1 MANGTT
7 TGTAPSSTTRGPE
20 YEKARQEYEA
30 ARQQT
35 GVGTYRQEQATQAAM
50 EGLAT
55 EEERKK
61 ARDALAAL
69 GAGIGDAAAAQQQ
82 RDLAAAL
89 TAQATGAA
97 PGAGQ
102 LQLQRALEATQAAT
116 AAQIGS
122 ARGMNFAQAQRLA
135 LQQQAAQAQQAAGQ
149 SAIVGLEEQKLARQ
163 QLGELLG
170 TLRTQGVAEQQLAA
184 NIQTALR
191 TGDQNAVQ
199 AAIQAAQAEQQANL
213 EGQARALGLLD
224 AEGRLDIAAT
234 QLRVQA
240 ELARIEREF
249 RAGQLDDA
257 QAEAE
262 RTYWRDLL
270 VNMQLGAQAAAGSA
284 AMATSMGRAKGG
296 RINGRGMV
304 PGDHPANDVVPAML
318 SPGEIVLPR
327 SIAQAEDA
335 PEKAAAFVRAL
346 QEAETKPLSRRSAAK
361 RIAELEAE
369 LAALRA
375 MRADKEGG
383 R

>member
-1 MANGTT
+1 MANET
-7 TGTAPSSTTRGPE
+7 TTRGPE
-20 YEKARQEYEA
+20 YEKARQEYEQ
-30 ARQQT
+30 ARQQS

-50 EGLAT
+50 ESVAT

-61 ARDALAAL
+61 AREALAAL
-69 GAGIGDAAAAQQQ
+69 GSGIGDAAAQQQQ

-102 LQLQRALEATQAAT
+102 LQLQRALEASQAAT
-116 AAQIGS
+116 AAQIAS
-122 ARGMNFAQAQRLA
+122 SRGMNFAQAQRLA
-135 LQQQAAQAQQAAGQ
+135 IQQQAAQAQQAAGQ
-149 SAIVGLEEQKLARQ
+149 SAMIGLEEQKQARE
-163 QLGELLG
+163 QLGSLLG

-191 TGDQNAVQ
+191 SGDQAAVQ
-199 AAIQAAQAEQQANL
+199 SAIQAAQAEQQANL

-224 AEGRLDIAAT
+224 VEGRLDIAAT
-234 QLRVQA
+234 QARVQT
-240 ELARIEREF
+240 ELARIDREF
-249 RAGQLDDA
+249 QEGKIDEAR
-257 QAEAE
+257 AEAE

-284 AMATSMGRAKGG
+284 AMASSMGRAKGG
-296 RINGRGMV
+296 RINGRGLV

-327 SIAQAEDA
+327 SIAEAEDA

-346 QEAETKPLSRRSAAK
+346 QSAESRPLSRRAAQQ

-375 MRADKEGG
+375 MRTTKEGG

>member
-7 TGTAPSSTTRGPE
+7 TGTAAGSTTRGPE
-20 YEKARQEYEA
+20 YEKARQEYEQ
-30 ARQQT
+30 ARQQS
-35 GVGTYRQEQATQAAM
+35 GVGVYRQEQATQAAM
-50 EGLAT
+50 EGVAT
-55 EEERKK
+55 EEERKR
-61 ARDALAAL
+61 AREALAAL

-102 LQLQRALEATQAAT
+102 LQLQRALEATQAA
-116 AAQIGS
+116 AASQIAGS
-122 ARGMNFAQAQRLA
+122 RGMNFAQAQRLA
-135 LQQQAAQAQQAAGQ
+135 LQQQAAQAQTAAGQ
-149 SAIVGLEEQKLARQ
+149 SAMIGLEEQKQARE
-163 QLGELLG
+163 QLGGLLG
-170 TLRTQGVAEQQLAA
+170 SLRTQGVAEQQLAA

-224 AEGRLDIAAT
+224 VEGRIDIAAA
-234 QLRVQA
+234 QSRAQA
-240 ELARIEREF
+240 ELARIDRDF
-249 RAGQLDDA
+249 QQGKIDDA

-284 AMATSMGRAKGG
+284 AMASAMGRAKGG

-346 QEAETKPLSRRSAAK
+346 QEAETKPLSRRSAAQ